1 MPAAIVKQLPIHSYH
16 TNEYS
21 GELH

>member
-1 MPAAIVKQLPIHSYH
+1 MMLDLYH

-21 GELH
+21 ILK